1 MVSKIRKK
9 DAKVGKKKGENTTEL
24 VYLDSSTIGK
34 KLRCVEFD
42 IA

>member
-1 MVSKIRKK
+1 MGKIRKK

-24 VYLDSSTIGK
+24 VYLDSSTLGK
-34 KLRCVEFD
+34 KLCCVEFH